1 VRVVSLGETME
12 GQAIDID
19 AYGALLIRGKDGL
32 VRTVIAGDCIHL
44 R

>member
-1 VRVVSLGETME
+1 LGETME

-19 AYGALLIRGKDGL
+19 ANGALLIKDKDGL
-32 VRTVIAGDCIHL
+32 VRTIIAGDCIHL